1 VSRHAIL
8 LLILCLVAL
17 PAGRP
22 AAAQVAFGT
31 SISVE
36 DDQIFIGEPG
46 HELRPGLLRVFRR
59 ASNGTWTL
67 GQSLEAPDGTPGD
80 RFGIGSTADG
90 DWLLVAATRADEG
103 AGAVYAFRR
112 SGAEWS
118 PAGRLVAEQ
127 RSPGDSLGVSLALQ
141 GEWAMVGT
149 VTQGSGRGAVHV
161 FRREGEEWRQHS
173 RVAPGDLAAGDNFG
187 GAIALDGDVAFV
199 GAPSKAAGAG
209 AVYAFRYD
217 AAANLWR
224 SAGRVG
230 GEIQQQQAGLG
241 SVVLASAGRLLVSAP
256 GLLGVGAVLQFD
268 VPESGEA
275 FELSGALLPFDAT
288 GAGFGTS
295 LAMTGQELWV
305 GVGATADGEGRAYR
319 YRWDEEAEEWIGG
332 AKAVASGLEEGDAFG
347 LVVASSSDV
356 AVVSALGQDLGAGA
370 AFVFERAGEGWRE
383 AARLVSEVTGPSPI
397 VGEEVSC
404 SDEGAAGLF
413 DCSQVDMLSFL
424 PLAHMEAGRGV
435 QMNDIWGWTDPE
447 TGRDIVIAGMTD
459 QAVFVD
465 VSDPLRPVY
474 LGRLPMPE
482 GANGSSWRDMKV
494 YADHVFVVSDGAGP
508 HGMQV
513 FDLTR
518 LRGLDGGDPVTL
530 REDVRYDGIASA
542 HNIVINEETGFAYV
556 VGAGD
561 GGETCG
567 GGLHMVDIRDPRAPT
582 FVGCF
587 ADPSTGRSSTGYT
600 HDAQCVVYRGPDA
613 QYEGREI
620 CFGSNETALLIA
632 DVTDKDNPVTI
643 ASATYPNVA
652 YSHQGWLSEDQR
664 HFFMN
669 DELDETG
676 GLVSNTRTLVWDI
689 AELGD
694 PILAREYFADNGA
707 SDHNLYVVGS
717 TLYQSNY
724 VSGLRVLDISDP
736 ENPVQVGF
744 FDTVPY
750 GADAPGFS
758 GSWSNYPFFDSGVVV
773 VTSEQ
778 EGIFV
783 VRYRRP
789 SVSQ

>member
-1 VSRHAIL
+1 
-8 LLILCLVAL
+8 
-17 PAGRP
+17 
-22 AAAQVAFGT
+22 
-31 SISVE
+31 
-36 DDQIFIGEPG
+36 
-46 HELRPGLLRVFRR
+46 
-59 ASNGTWTL
+59 
-67 GQSLEAPDGTPGD
+67 
-80 RFGIGSTADG
+80 
-90 DWLLVAATRADEG
+90 
-103 AGAVYAFRR
+103 
-112 SGAEWS
+112 
-118 PAGRLVAEQ
+118 
-127 RSPGDSLGVSLALQ
+127 
-141 GEWAMVGT
+141 
-149 VTQGSGRGAVHV
+149 
-161 FRREGEEWRQHS
+161 
-173 RVAPGDLAAGDNFG
+173 
-187 GAIALDGDVAFV
+187 
-199 GAPSKAAGAG
+199 
-209 AVYAFRYD
+209 
-217 AAANLWR
+217 
-224 SAGRVG
+224 
-230 GEIQQQQAGLG
+230 
-241 SVVLASAGRLLVSAP
+241 
-256 GLLGVGAVLQFD
+256 
-268 VPESGEA
+268 
-275 FELSGALLPFDAT
+275 
-288 GAGFGTS
+288 
-295 LAMTGQELWV
+295 
-305 GVGATADGEGRAYR
+305 
-319 YRWDEEAEEWIGG
+319 
-332 AKAVASGLEEGDAFG
+332 
-347 LVVASSSDV
+347 
-356 AVVSALGQDLGAGA
+356 
-370 AFVFERAGEGWRE
+370 
-383 AARLVSEVTGPSPI
+383 
-397 VGEEVSC
+397 
-404 SDEGAAGLF
+404 
-413 DCSQVDMLSFL
+413 MLSFL

-435 QMNDIWGWTDPE
+435 QMSDIWGWTDPE

-482 GANGSSWRDMKV
+482 GANASSWRDMKV

-513 FDLTR
+513 FDLSR
-518 LRGLDGGDPVTL
+518 LRELDGSDPVTFE
-530 REDVRYDGIASA
+530 EDVRYDEIASA

-567 GGLHMVDIRDPRAPT
+567 GGLHIVDIRDPRAPT
-582 FVGCF
+582 FAGCF

-613 QYEGREI
+613 EYQGREI

-632 DVTDKDNPVTI
+632 DVTDKDDPATV
-643 ASATYPNVA
+643 AVATYPNVA

-664 HFFMN
+664 YFFMN

-750 GADAPGFS
+750 GADEPGFS